1 MLEPLILAK
10 LQFYFPFQAYSE
22 WMSGTVEFELKRWQ
36 SAIELL
42 TKAKV
47 IYEKLASALV
57 GDAVLTYNQKVTDIE
72 PSIR

>member
-1 MLEPLILAK
+1 
-10 LQFYFPFQAYSE
+10 
-22 WMSGTVEFELKRWQ
+22 MSGTVEFELKRWQ

-57 GDAVLTYNQKVTDIE
+57 GDAVITYNQKVADIE
-72 PSIR
+72 PSIRYGCKRLSTLLRLGINR